1 MSINPFEW
9 YGPPY
14 LVFYTISAC
23 GSALV
28 GWAVKQQVLGKLAG
42 DSVITRNEAESLA
55 RQLTPYE
62 AANLRGGSERVFLTA
77 CATLARHNLIS
88 IDTKKR
94 TVELPVGVSNLSIP
108 SHLHPVEAV
117 IMQRVKGGAVSVDT
131 LKTTLSAQVSVLESS
146 LRAKGLIP
154 DNDEAALCRLLPF
167 LIVAIT
173 LTVLAL
179 PKIVIGSSLGKPVAF
194 LTIAFLVD
202 FLLAML
208 FLTPKAETTAKG
220 DAVLAAMNSTG
231 SALQL
236 AFATGANKLSL
247 ADTAFAYALFGSIA
261 LATDPYSQ
269 ASQALL
275 KPVSSGGCG
284 GGSGCGSG
292 GCGGGGC
299 GGGCGGCGG

>member
-14 LVFYTISAC
+14 VVFYAITGCSA
-23 GSALV
+23 AIV
-28 GWAVKQQVLGKLAG
+28 GWAVKQKVMGKLAA
-42 DSVITRNEAESLA
+42 DAVITRNEAESLA

-88 IDTKKR
+88 IDTKAR
-94 TVELPVGVSNLSIP
+94 TVGLPVGVSNLSIP
-108 SHLHPVEAV
+108 SHLHPVEAA

-131 LKTTLSAQVSVLESS
+131 LKTTLSAQVSVIESS

-154 DNDEAALCRLLPF
+154 NNDEAALCRLLPF
-167 LIVAIT
+167 LIVATT
-173 LTVLAL
+173 LTVMAL

-194 LTIAFLVD
+194 LSIEFLVG
-202 FLLAML
+202 FLLSL
-208 FLTPKAETTAKG
+208 FYLTPKAETTARG
-220 DAVLAAMNSTG
+220 DAVIAAMKDTG

-236 AFATGANKLSL
+236 TFATGAGKLSL

-275 KPVSSGGCG
+275 KPASSGGCG
-284 GGSGCGSG
+284 GGSGCGGG